1 MNQNT
6 QLMEGVLAPVATPFR
21 RDLDVDEK
29 RFVSFCKWLVS
40 QGAGLAIFG
49 TNSEAN
55 SLSLAERRR
64 LLDCLIGN
72 GVDPKRMM
80 PGVGCC
86 SIEETV
92 ELASAAVKSG
102 CGGVLM
108 LPPFFYKG
116 VSDDGLFDYYA
127 RVIERVADSGLRLYL
142 YHIPQVSGVPISL
155 ALVGRL
161 LQTYP
166 GTVVG
171 LKDSSGDWAN
181 TKALLNEFPGFRVFP
196 ASESLLIKAL
206 PLGAAGCIS
215 ATANLQPAAI
225 ANLIASRGS
234 NDFIELHQKV
244 SAVRSL
250 LQKYP
255 MIPAL
260 KRVIA
265 TWSSDATWNNLRP
278 PLVELPPGQVDE
290 LLTQLRAL
298 DFRMPNLDAVV
309 I

>member
-1 MNQNT
+1 MKEHAQP
-6 QLMEGVLAPVATPFR
+6 LKGVLAPVATPFR
-21 RDLDVDEK
+21 NDLQVDED
-29 RFVSFCKWLVS
+29 RFVSFCKWLIG
-40 QGAGLAIFG
+40 QGSGLAIFG

-55 SLSLAERRR
+55 SLSLNERRR
-64 LLDCLIGN
+64 LLDCLIES

-92 ELASAAVKSG
+92 ELASAAVKAG
-102 CGGVLM
+102 CGGVLT

-116 VSDDGLFDYYA
+116 VSDDGLFNYYA
-127 RVIERVADSGLRLYL
+127 QVIERVADSRLRLYL
-142 YHIPQVSGVPISL
+142 YHIPQMSGVPISV

-161 LQTYP
+161 LHAYP

-181 TKALLNEFPGFRVFP
+181 TEALLTAFPGFAVFP

-225 ANLIASRGS
+225 AALIASHGS
-234 NDFIELHQKV
+234 DDFNALHQKV

-250 LQKYP
+250 LQQYP

-260 KRVIA
+260 KHVIA

-278 PLVELPPGQVDE
+278 PLVELPSRQADE
-290 LLTQLRAL
+290 LLAQLRAL
-298 DFRMPNLDAVV
+298 DFRMPNLSAAVV
-309 I
+309 